1 MPRLILRGEIM
12 RESTYEFM
20 KKSVASEMTA
30 LEDLY
35 DNMDK
40 AEFGKALDMLMKS
53 GLTITTA
60 CGSSGFA
67 AKKFAHALCCI
78 ECPAKFVAPSEAV
91 HGGMGAL
98 KEGNAIV
105 IVSKGGRTDELLPI
119 INIAKSKKAVII
131 AVTQK
136 VESTLAKSADVIL
149 KLPDVAE
156 SDRYG
161 VMSTTSFTAT
171 MAYFNALMV
180 GIMEEKDYKLEEFA
194 LIHPGGGVGKDIT
207 K

>member
-1 MPRLILRGEIM
+1 MKEM
-12 RESTYEFM
+12 TYDFI
-20 KKSVASEMTA
+20 KKSVASEITA
-30 LEDLY
+30 LEELY
-35 DNMDK
+35 ANMDK
-40 AEFGKALDMLMKS
+40 EEFGKALDMLMKS
-53 GLTITTA
+53 KLTITTA

-98 KEGNAIV
+98 KENNAIV
-105 IVSKGGRTDELLPI
+105 IVSKGGRTDELFPI
-119 INIAKSKKAVII
+119 IDIAKAKKAQII

-136 VESTLAKSADVIL
+136 PESTLAKSADAIL
-149 KLPDVAE
+149 RLPDVEE

-161 VMSTTSFTAT
+161 VMSTTSFAAT

-180 GIMEEKDYKLEEFA
+180 GIMEEKNYKLEEFA
-194 LIHPGGGVGKDIT
+194 LIHPGGGVGKDIAR
-207 K
+207 

>member
-1 MPRLILRGEIM
+1 M
-12 RESTYEFM
+12 RDNTYEFM
-20 KKSVASEMTA
+20 KKSVASEISAIEA
-30 LEDLY
+30 LYKD
-35 DNMDK
+35 MDK
-40 AEFGKALDMLMKS
+40 DAFGKALDILMESK
-53 GLTITTA
+53 LTITTA

-67 AKKFAHALCCI
+67 TKKFAHALCCI

-119 INIAKSKKAVII
+119 IDIAKVKNAKII

-136 VESTLAKSADVIL
+136 MDSILAKSADVVL
-149 KLPDVAE
+149 QLPANAE

-161 VMSTTSFTAT
+161 VMSTTSFAT
-171 MAYFNALMV
+171 TMSIFNALMV
-180 GIMEEKDYKLEEFA
+180 GIMEEKNFQLEEFA